1 MCRQTGS
8 LVTSA
13 SPPSLSA
20 TPTRLFFVYF
30 IGVCVFLF
38 LALFIFYYLFQGV
51 PNVTGECRP
60 VWWAWLVI
68 GLVVLL
74 LLGSFLCCC
83 ICCCCSA
90 ILDCL
95 CCCCRGSV
103 LSPFFPRIQYNFM
116 KSDYLNFCHSSLH
129 CLVSFQIYIL
139 CTYCLAVVH
148 SNNHKL

>member
-51 PNVTGECRP
+51 AQVTGECRP
-60 VWWAWLVI
+60 VWCGLDRLAALCDIHHFIKFDALSTLTQYWPPPTPAMTPGGCTPPPPRVKLQVQGGGRVAAAWAAAL
-68 GLVVLL
+68 
-74 LLGSFLCCC
+74 FFHC
-83 ICCCCSA
+83 I
-90 ILDCL
+90 
-95 CCCCRGSV
+95 
-103 LSPFFPRIQYNFM
+103 SP
-116 KSDYLNFCHSSLH
+116 
-129 CLVSFQIYIL
+129 
-139 CTYCLAVVH
+139 
-148 SNNHKL
+148 